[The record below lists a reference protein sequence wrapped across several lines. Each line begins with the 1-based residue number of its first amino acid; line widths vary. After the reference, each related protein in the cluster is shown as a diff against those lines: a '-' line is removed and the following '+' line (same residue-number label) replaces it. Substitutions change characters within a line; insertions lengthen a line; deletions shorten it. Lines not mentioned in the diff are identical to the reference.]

1 MTQHAGVEIREV
13 WDWRLSTGAP
23 ILFNKGKT
31 WIVKIFAN
39 DGSGVLDEYDT
50 GVKTTG
56 DNFDCAAIAAC
67 YDWLR
72 TVRDEY
78 SRDHI
83 ELRKPLVA
91 EINATNEKAAKIN
104 GEAIAAK
111 AENDT
116 DLFNQKNGEL
126 QAHLAASNAVIKGL
140 TQAFHAEVAQGGDL

>member
-13 WDWRLSTGAP
+13 WDFRLSIGSP

-31 WIVKIFAN
+31 WLVKIFAN

-72 TVRDEY
+72 TVRDKF
-78 SRDHI
+78 SREHL

-91 EINATNEKAAKIN
+91 LINATNTEAVKLTADGKYAEVQMHLVKANAKIK
-104 GEAIAAK
+104 K
-111 AENDT
+111 ATE
-116 DLFNQKNGEL
+116 
-126 QAHLAASNAVIKGL
+126 
-140 TQAFHAEVAQGGDL
+140 AFHAEVEKGSAS